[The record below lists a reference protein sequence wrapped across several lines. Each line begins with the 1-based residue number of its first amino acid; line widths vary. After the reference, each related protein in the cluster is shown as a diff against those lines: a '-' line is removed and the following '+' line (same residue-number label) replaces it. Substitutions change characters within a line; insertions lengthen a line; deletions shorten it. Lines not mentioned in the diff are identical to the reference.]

1 MSELFVPIKFNTTV
15 HLKPNEIGANIDE
28 IIHEKTKQ
36 NLENMCSKHGY
47 IKQGSIKIIKR
58 SIGKLVVSHF
68 NGNITY
74 DLQCIGEICNPAQG
88 SIVKCRVKAK
98 NTLGLLAEGF
108 YNNIPILQ
116 IIVPKLSA
124 GIQSEIDIETVN
136 IGDEIKIEVCGKKF
150 LLYDKFIS
158 IIGKVLK
165 DKDEFINN
173 VYETQDDDNDDEKV
187 TEDNDALTIPDFNDL
202 DDAKSEIMIEDEE
215 DEEEDDNDEEDDEE
229 DLSIDDDIQ
238 DEDIENEDDYEDF
251 DE

>member
-15 HLKPNEIGANIDE
+15 NLKPIEIGKNLDE
-28 IIHEKTKQ
+28 IIKKKITD

-47 IKQGSIKIIKR
+47 IKQDSIKIIKR
-58 SIGKLVVSHF
+58 SMGKLVVSHF

-98 NTLGLLAEGF
+98 NSLGLLAEGF
-108 YNNIPILQ
+108 YNNVPILQ
-116 IIVPKLSA
+116 IIVPRLSA
-124 GIQSEIDIETVN
+124 GIQSEIDVESIN

-165 DKDEFINN
+165 DKDEFIKN
-173 VYETQDDDNDDEKV
+173 VFEQQNDDEYDDEKNTDDND
-187 TEDNDALTIPDFNDL
+187 LMTIPDFNDF
-202 DDAKSEIMIEDEE
+202 DDVKSDVVIEDDDEDKQE
-215 DEEEDDNDEEDDEE
+215 DEEEDDDNI
-229 DLSIDDDIQ
+229 SIDDEIQ
-238 DEDIENEDDYEDF
+238 DDEIENEDEYDDFED
-251 DE
+251 